1 MYWIG
6 SNKGVIPYVLCA
18 AFCVCILH
26 AGAVSMHEGRL
37 IPKLMNYQGY
47 ITDTLDI
54 PIDDT
59 LDMTFK
65 IFDAVSSGNELWSE
79 AQLNVP
85 VERGVFSVILGESTQ
100 IPDSVFS
107 DFTSTWLELTLE
119 GPQTLVPRT
128 RITAVGYAYTSTY
141 SDTAAYAQAGVA
153 DNDWTVIDSV
163 LYTGKYWGIA
173 RGGAGNVLYG
183 DSAYTHIN
191 LGIACTTG
199 TDGQTFHHC
208 TVSGGRFNTSS
219 THYATVGGGRDNAA
233 TFCATV
239 SGGSYNAAGDQYTTV
254 GGGDHNA
261 ASGIYATIGGGYYNV
276 ASDLYAT
283 VGGGCRDT
291 ASGAYAT
298 VGGGSRNTASWSFAT
313 VSGGYDNTASKN
325 YATAGGG
332 YQNTVDGYAATI
344 GGGQR
349 NVAAYPQ
356 ATISGGGDNFAA
368 GYYAVIPGGYADTID
383 VGADYSY
390 LFGIN
395 SNLTQDSTF
404 MVDMPHIRF
413 GDETSGYE
421 FPAQDGNADQVLV
434 TDGSGQV
441 SWSDAPLDNDWT
453 LSSNV
458 LYTGDFWGIARG
470 GAGNTLYG
478 DSAHTHVNLGNYS
491 TTGTSGQ
498 HHYYCTVGGGFY
510 NTATKYHATVGGG
523 RYNVASGTAATVSG
537 GDGND
542 ATHDHSTVGGGQSNT
557 AGNVYATVGGG
568 VNNTVTSWD
577 ATVGG
582 GRNNTI
588 SGYAGV
594 IAGGYENYVA
604 GDFSAICGGRADSI
618 TATADYSYLFGI
630 TSTLTQDSTFMVDVP
645 HIRFGDETN
654 GYEFPATDGG
664 ADQVLTTNGSGQ
676 LSWSDISAAADTDW
690 VISGNDMYAGV
701 SGNVGIGVTNPSQK
715 LDVSG
720 NVEIAATDSYLDFGS
735 DLRQTINFWPG
746 GANALYGIGMQD
758 YTQYFRAAGNFAWF
772 IGGTHSDS
780 ECSPGAGGTVA
791 MVIKRPNSYVGIGT
805 ANPLSQLDVRGNI
818 CGGTGDT
825 VNALYC
831 GILAGYGNYA
841 GGNPADSA
849 AVICGGYNNTACST
863 YTAVV
868 GGLDNTASGVA
879 AVVAGG
885 SHNNASGST
894 SYVGGGSS
902 NTASGSMSVVG
913 GGALN
918 VASNTSA
925 TVGGGIGNTAS
936 GSAATVA
943 GGEENTASVI
953 GATVGGGYSNIAS
966 HQGATIS
973 GGWDNSAA
981 SYFSAIP
988 GGASNNITSSGD
1000 YSMAFGIGVY
1010 VNNPYRVMLFRGAA
1024 FGRLGVNRDD
1034 NDGGVSYPIHV
1045 GTTTSN
1051 GNGAHLTGGGV
1062 WTNGSSRSFKEDF
1075 QVLEGT
1081 EVLDRITA
1089 MQVTRWKFKGTD
1101 EKHIGPVAEDFYEAF
1116 GCGTGIPGED
1126 SRYLAA
1132 GDVAGVSL
1140 IAVQELVHLVNELQ
1154 EENVAL
1160 QKRIEMLE
1168 KSMQ

>member
-1 MYWIG
+1 MYCTILK
-6 SNKGVIPYVLCA
+6 KGVMFYALCA
-18 AFCVCILH
+18 MLFAGVLH

-37 IPKLMNYQGY
+37 VPKLMNYQGY
-47 ITDTLDI
+47 LTDTLGV

-59 LDMTFK
+59 LDMTLK
-65 IFDAVSSGNELWSE
+65 IYDASSTGNELWSE
-79 AQLNVP
+79 TQTNVP
-85 VERGVFSVILGESTQ
+85 IVRGVFSVILGESTA
-100 IPDSVFS
+100 IPDSVFL

-119 GPQTLVPRT
+119 GPQTLLPRT
-128 RITAVGYAYTSTY
+128 RITSVGYAYTSTY
-141 SDTAAYAQAGVA
+141 SDTAEYALNAAA
-153 DNDWTVIDSV
+153 DNDWI
-163 LYTGKYWGIA
+163 
-173 RGGAGNVLYG
+173 
-183 DSAYTHIN
+183 
-191 LGIACTTG
+191 LG
-199 TDGQTFHHC
+199 
-208 TVSGGRFNTSS
+208 
-219 THYATVGGGRDNAA
+219 
-233 TFCATV
+233 
-239 SGGSYNAAGDQYTTV
+239 
-254 GGGDHNA
+254 
-261 ASGIYATIGGGYYNV
+261 
-276 ASDLYAT
+276 
-283 VGGGCRDT
+283 
-291 ASGAYAT
+291 
-298 VGGGSRNTASWSFAT
+298 
-313 VSGGYDNTASKN
+313 
-325 YATAGGG
+325 
-332 YQNTVDGYAATI
+332 
-344 GGGQR
+344 
-349 NVAAYPQ
+349 
-356 ATISGGGDNFAA
+356 
-368 GYYAVIPGGYADTID
+368 
-383 VGADYSY
+383 
-390 LFGIN
+390 
-395 SNLTQDSTF
+395 
-404 MVDMPHIRF
+404 
-413 GDETSGYE
+413 
-421 FPAQDGNADQVLV
+421 
-434 TDGSGQV
+434 
-441 SWSDAPLDNDWT
+441 
-453 LSSNV
+453 SNV
-458 LYTGDFWGIARG
+458 LYTSDFWGIARG

-523 RYNVASGTAATVSG
+523 RYNVASGTAATISG
-537 GDGND
+537 GNSND

-582 GRNNTI
+582 GRANTI

-780 ECSPGAGGTVA
+780 ECNPGTGGTVA

-831 GILAGYGNYA
+831 GILAGYSNYA
-841 GGNPADSA
+841 GGNPVDSA

-868 GGLDNTASGVA
+868 GGLNNIASGLA
-879 AVVAGG
+879 AIVAGG
-885 SHNNASGST
+885 NSNSASGNVSFI
-894 SYVGGGSS
+894 GSGTS
-902 NTASGSMSVVG
+902 NTASGYRSVVTG
-913 GGALN
+913 GSYN
-918 VASNTSA
+918 IASSTNA
-925 TVGGGIGNTAS
+925 TVGGGDQNTASDASSTVAGGDENTAS
-936 GSAATVA
+936 GSV
-943 GGEENTASVI
+943 S
-953 GATVGGGYSNIAS
+953 TVGGGYSNLVSA
-966 HQGATIS
+966 QGSTIS
-973 GGWDNSAA
+973 GGWNNTCAGW
-981 SYFSAIP
+981 YSAIP
-988 GGASNNITSSGD
+988 GGIDNNIAVSGD
-1000 YSMAFGIGVY
+1000 YSMIFGVGIY
-1010 VNNPYRVMLFRGAA
+1010 VNHQYRVMFFRG
-1024 FGRLGVNRDD
+1024 GQSGYLGLNRDD
-1034 NDGGVSYPIHV
+1034 NDGGLLYPIHV

-1062 WTNGSSRSFKEDF
+1062 WTNGSSRLFKEDF
-1075 QVLEGT
+1075 QVLEGA

-1101 EKHIGPVAEDFYEAF
+1101 EKHIGPVAEDFYAAF
-1116 GCGTGIPGED
+1116 SCGTGNSAED

-1140 IAVQELVHLVNELQ
+1140 VAIQELTLLVEELQ
-1154 EENVAL
+1154 EENAAL

-1168 KSMQ
+1168 KSVQ